1 MPCLHLHISQDPET
15 GVGKLMCTSWEDE
28 FWEVALQLNNSATP
42 SKWEISSATLLA
54 KGFSDYNGGF
64 SFIPSGSYKND
75 IVFADYEDESV
86 KMMKFDDNGRPVV
99 QGGADPYTALKP
111 TEITKLIEDNIDN
124 AWGVFFD
131 PKVW

>member
-1 MPCLHLHISQDPET
+1 MPPPIHISQDPGT
-15 GVGKLMCTSWEDE
+15 GVGKLMCTSLEDE

-54 KGFSDYNGGF
+54 KGFSYYNGGF
-64 SFIPSGSYKND
+64 SFIPSGSHKND
-75 IVFADYEDESV
+75 IVFADYDANTV
-86 KMMKFDDNGRPVV
+86 KRMKFDDNGRPVV
-99 QGGADPYTALKP
+99 QGGADPNTALIAA
-111 TEITKLIEDNIDN
+111 EITKLIEENIDY